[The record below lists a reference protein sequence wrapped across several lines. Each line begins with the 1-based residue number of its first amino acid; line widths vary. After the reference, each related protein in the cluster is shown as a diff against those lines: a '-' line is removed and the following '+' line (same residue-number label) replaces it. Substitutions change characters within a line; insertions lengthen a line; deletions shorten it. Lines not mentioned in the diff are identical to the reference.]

1 MGRKAQHR
9 SALLRA
15 TQNLLR
21 QKGYLAM
28 GVADILRAS
37 GAPRGSLYHHFPEG
51 KVALAAEAV
60 RVEGETVRRHL
71 LRLMQDH
78 PTPEAFFDAYA
89 ARLGAW
95 MAASDF
101 RDGCPLATV
110 MLETASEDP
119 PLQQAGQ
126 AAFASWLS
134 VFSALFERAGLP
146 PEAAQRRA
154 LQSLA
159 IIEGALLLARVQQST
174 VPLATLIPACG
185 RLSPDAA

>member
-15 TQNLLR
+15 TQDLLR

-37 GAPRGSLYHHFPEG
+37 GAPWGSLYHHFPES

-60 RVEGETVRRHL
+60 RVSGKTVRRHL
-71 LRLMQDH
+71 MRLMQDH
-78 PTPEAFFDAYA
+78 PTPEAFFSAYA
-89 ARLGAW
+89 TRLEAW
-95 MAASDF
+95 MAASNF

-110 MLETASEDP
+110 MLETASEAP
-119 PLQQAGQ
+119 RLQAAGQ
-126 AAFASWLS
+126 AAFASWLA
-134 VFSALFERAGLP
+134 VFSAVFGRAGLGP
-146 PEAAQRRA
+146 VAAQAQA

-159 IIEGALLLARVQQST
+159 MIEGALLLSRVQQST
-174 VPLATLIPACG
+174 APLATSMPACG
-185 RLSPDAA
+185 RLPFDAA